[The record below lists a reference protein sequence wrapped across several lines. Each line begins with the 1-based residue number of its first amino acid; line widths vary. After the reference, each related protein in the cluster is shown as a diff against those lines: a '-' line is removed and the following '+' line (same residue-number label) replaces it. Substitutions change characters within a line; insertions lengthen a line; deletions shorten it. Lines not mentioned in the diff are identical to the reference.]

1 MKNALIING
10 GINTT
15 ERDQI
20 GEFDFVVA
28 VDSGAEH
35 AYKLFLK
42 PDLVIGD
49 LDSIDEKTYER
60 VIKDNIEIKEYKE
73 YKDNT
78 DFEIALNHVMNME
91 IKDVTVIGGEY
102 GDIDHLFGTLF
113 TIVKLH
119 TDENILWIH
128 GEQNILF
135 PNSESIEIGINKNF
149 SILPFSDLKNLS
161 ISGAEWNLKNE
172 NVEFG
177 KSRTLRNISRNKQ
190 IDISVSKGKFCL
202 VIND

>member
-10 GINTT
+10 GNNTT

-60 VIKDNIEIKEYKE
+60 VIKDNIEIEEYQK

>member
-10 GINTT
+10 GNNTT

-60 VIKDNIEIKEYKE
+60 VIKDNIEIEEYQK

-177 KSRTLRNISRNKQ
+177 KSRTLRNISRNNQ

>member
-10 GINTT
+10 GNNTT

-60 VIKDNIEIKEYKE
+60 VIKDNIEIKEHQE

>member
-10 GINTT
+10 GNNTT
-15 ERDQI
+15 ERDHI

-49 LDSIDEKTYER
+49 LDSIDERTYER

>member
-10 GINTT
+10 GNNTT

-177 KSRTLRNISRNKQ
+177 KSRTLRNISRNNQ

>member
-10 GINTT
+10 GNNTT

>member
-10 GINTT
+10 GNNTT

-60 VIKDNIEIKEYKE
+60 VIKDNIEIKEYQE

>member
-10 GINTT
+10 GNNTT

-60 VIKDNIEIKEYKE
+60 VIKDNIEIKEYQE

-202 VIND
+202 VVND

>member
-60 VIKDNIEIKEYKE
+60 VIKDNIEIKEYQE

>member
-10 GINTT
+10 GNNTT

-78 DFEIALNHVMNME
+78 DFEIALNHVINME

-113 TIVKLH
+113 TIFNLH

-190 IDISVSKGKFCL
+190 IDFSVSKGKFCL

>member
-10 GINTT
+10 GNNTI

-60 VIKDNIEIKEYKE
+60 VIKDNIEIKEYQE

>member
-49 LDSIDEKTYER
+49 LDSIDKKTYER
-60 VIKDNIEIKEYKE
+60 VIKDNIEIEEYQK

-78 DFEIALNHVMNME
+78 DFEIALNHVINME

-113 TIVKLH
+113 TIVNLH